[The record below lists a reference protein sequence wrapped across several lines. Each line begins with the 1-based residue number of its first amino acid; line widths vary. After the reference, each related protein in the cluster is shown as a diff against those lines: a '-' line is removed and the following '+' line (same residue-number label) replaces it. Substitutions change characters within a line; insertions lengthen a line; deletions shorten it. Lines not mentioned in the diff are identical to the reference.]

1 MRHSA
6 RPARGVHF
14 CLLLALATTASAF
27 AQGPSTTRG
36 QLLYVPV
43 YSEIPYG
50 NRNRTIPLAATLS
63 IRNIDPTHPIE
74 VRRVDYYDAQG
85 QRVAPYLI
93 GPQRLEPLA
102 SMQLV
107 VKESDKTGGVSSSFL
122 VEWASSEA
130 VSPPIV
136 EAVMVSTASSQGI
149 SFLGDARI
157 LRETP
162 P

>member
-1 MRHSA
+1 MNIARSA
-6 RPARGVHF
+6 RIIAIPPLVWVCVAFSV
-14 CLLLALATTASAF
+14 SA
-27 AQGPSTTRG
+27 QETPVSRG

-63 IRNIDPTHPIE
+63 IRNTDPVHPIE

-85 QRVAPYLI
+85 QRVAPYLT
-93 GPQRLEPLA
+93 GPQRLAPLA
-102 SMQLV
+102 SLHLV

-122 VEWASSEA
+122 VEWSATEA
-130 VSPPIV
+130 VCPPIV
-136 EAVMVSTASSQGI
+136 ETVMVSTASAQGI
-149 SFLGDARI
+149 SFLGEARV
-157 LRETP
+157 LRESP